1 MPASVPAPLA
11 AFCGVSKRFGER
23 QALLDLSLEIQAGE
37 VFGLLGPNG
46 AGKTTALRLL
56 CGILAP
62 DSGRMEIAGQDV
74 VTRPL
79 EARRQIG
86 YVPDGAPLY
95 SNLTPL
101 EHLCLVGRLH
111 GLEESALVAEAR
123 RLLDAFELSTRASDP
138 VGGFSRGMRQKVAIA
153 CALLARPKL
162 LVLDEPLTGLDASFT
177 TVIKAVIRG
186 WADRGG
192 AVLVTSHLLEIVER
206 VCDRM
211 GILAEGRSLAVG
223 NLEQLRSQAGGGTTL
238 EEVFRSLTRS
248 EDPAALARKILG

>member
-1 MPASVPAPLA
+1 VPAPVLA
-11 AFCGVSKRFGER
+11 SFSGVSKRFGER
-23 QALLDLSLEIQAGE
+23 QARAGLSLEIHAGE

-56 CGILAP
+56 CGLLAP
-62 DSGRMEIAGQDV
+62 DSGTMEIAGNDV
-74 VTRPL
+74 VVRPL
-79 EARRQIG
+79 EARRQLG

-95 SNLTPL
+95 SNLTPF
-101 EHLCLVGRLH
+101 EHLCLVGRLN
-111 GLEESALVAEAR
+111 GLEESALAAEAR
-123 RLLDAFELSTRASDP
+123 RLLDAFELSTRAGDP

-162 LVLDEPLTGLDASFT
+162 LVLDEPLTGLDAAFT
-177 TVIKAVIRG
+177 PVIKAVMRS

-223 NLEQLRSQAGGGTTL
+223 NLAELRSQAGGGTTL

-248 EDPAALARKILG
+248 EDPAALARRILG

>member
-1 MPASVPAPLA
+1 MSAPVLA
-11 AFCGVSKRFGER
+11 AFAGVSKQFGQR
-23 QALLDLSLEIQAGE
+23 QALVDLSLEIRGGE

-56 CGILAP
+56 CGLLAP
-62 DSGRMEIAGQDV
+62 DSGRITIAGHDV
-74 VTRPL
+74 VEQPL
-79 EARRQIG
+79 SARRQVG

-95 SNLTPL
+95 SNLTPF
-101 EHLCLVGRLH
+101 EHLCLIGRLH
-111 GLEESALVAEAR
+111 GLEESALVGEAR
-123 RLLDAFELSTRASDP
+123 RLLEAFELSARVDEP

-153 CALLARPKL
+153 CALLTRPRL
-162 LVLDEPLTGLDASFT
+162 LVLDEPLTGLDAAFT
-177 TVIKAVIRG
+177 TVIKAVMRG

-211 GILAEGRSLAVG
+211 GILADGRSLAVG
-223 NLEQLRSQAGGGTTL
+223 SLEQLRALAGGGTTL

-248 EDPAALARKILG
+248 EDPAALARRILG